1 MKITKFSKSV
11 YESLDVTKLYDIEEA
26 FSMMMN
32 FKRESFNE
40 SVDVAFNL
48 GVDPRHADENI
59 RLSINLPHGIGK
71 EVSVLA
77 IVNADKEAEAK
88 EAGADFVGKDNFL
101 EKIKGGWTDVDK
113 IVVTPDLMAELG
125 KLGKVLGPKGL
136 MPNPKSGT
144 VTSDIAKA
152 IKELKAGKLD
162 ARVEKNGIL
171 QSSIGKTSFTEDQ
184 LKENFKVL
192 QSAVMSAKPNSFKGK
207 YLNSISLSSSLGPG
221 IKIGTE

>member
-1 MKITKFSKSV
+1 MKLTKFSKAVS
-11 YESLDVTKLYDIEEA
+11 EKLDNSKLYNIEEA
-26 FSMMMN
+26 FNMLMN
-32 FKRESFNE
+32 FKREAFTE

-48 GVDPRHADENI
+48 GVDPRHAEENI

-77 IVNADKEAEAK
+77 IVNADKEDEAK
-88 EAGADFVGKDNFL
+88 KAGADFVGKDDFL

-144 VTSDIAKA
+144 VTKDVAKA

-171 QSSIGKTSFTEDQ
+171 QSSIGKTSFSEDQ
-184 LKENFKVL
+184 LKENFNTL
-192 QSAVMSAKPNSFKGK
+192 QAAVMSAKPNSFKGK
-207 YLNSISLSSSLGPG
+207 YLKSVVVSSTLGPG
-221 IKIGTE
+221 IKIGIE